1 MNVCDYQVHWICP
14 LQHNQTYQQLV
25 QQQKLIKLQN
35 QSLPFLTLLNNITI
49 PNTTQSLTSSF
60 CGPHYPQHTIIN
72 TLLPKILTF
81 RNHLFHP
88 NPFKLTPPYIFTSF
102 PKWVLIK
109 IWFFFCLCWKPWIS
123 GAWRSSGP
131 FTWTSIR
138 SLPRG
143 GGTLWERS
151 SAFCFCSF
159 QFSSAGGFC
168 SLCPFLGMDA
178 PGTVTFLWKGMFQP
192 LLDTP
197 FGHSCV
203 ISRCLGWCLPGK
215 WIERSRGLAKDLC
228 CKCSDFHV
236 WIGPFCL
243 RWVCIWT
250 FGSYFNS
257 LTILAYMT
265 VCH

>member
-109 IWFFFCLCWKPWIS
+109 IWFFFC
-123 GAWRSSGP
+123 
-131 FTWTSIR
+131 
-138 SLPRG
+138 
-143 GGTLWERS
+143 
-151 SAFCFCSF
+151 SF

-203 ISRCLGWCLPGK
+203 ISRCLGWCLLGK

-243 RWVCIWT
+243 RWVYIWT